1 MAFCNGAVDS
11 KGATL
16 KGLVTVTKANY
27 ARRRFDVSY

>member
-11 KGATL
+11 KGDTL